1 MSESSL
7 KKSRKRKPSVL
18 DALGISIKQDSSRSF
33 RVIASD
39 KRVQMINERR
49 QLTPELPKQ
58 LALKSCHNTDL
69 TDLHKA
75 CRQGNVLD
83 VQFLLNQDPSL
94 AATPSTSSEDSFGK
108 GGRTVH
114 FATAGDQSK
123 ILEFLI
129 VRGVQPSSKTERGV
143 TPLHIAC
150 TKGLVDCA
158 AILLRG
164 GANMIERDSY
174 GQTPMG
180 ILRQD
185 CGDVVLRRARAQILT
200 LYRRSRDSRSVS
212 DRQVLSI
219 ADRVLYRDH

>member
-18 DALGISIKQDSSRSF
+18 DALGISIKQDSSISF
-33 RVIASD
+33 RVIAAD
-39 KRVQMINERR
+39 KRVQMINEKR

-58 LALKSCHNTDL
+58 PTLKSFNNTDL

-75 CRQGNVLD
+75 CRQGNVHE
-83 VQFLLNQDPSL
+83 VEFLLNQDPSL
-94 AATPSTSSEDSFGK
+94 ADTPSTSSEDSFGK

-123 ILEFLI
+123 VLEFLI
-129 VRGVQPSSKTERGV
+129 VRGVQPSLKTERGI

-150 TKGLVDCA
+150 SKGLVDCA
-158 AILLRG
+158 GILLRG

-180 ILRQD
+180 ILCQD

-200 LYRRSRDSRSVS
+200 LYRRSRYSRSVS
-212 DRQVLSI
+212 DSQVLSI
-219 ADRVLYRDH
+219 ADRILYRDH